1 MVSVSKKKLLQKMER
16 KNIRYYDPKFYD
28 QNEDQES
35 NSSNSSS
42 NINGFHLRKQLKR
55 DNND

>member
-1 MVSVSKKKLLQKMER
+1 MER